1 LATAPRTIHKKA
13 RGTRSSEGGEENA
26 EQDNAIAQ
34 SGGIGAYRL
43 LGCAKAEVIGFDG
56 IGDNGEPFT
65 FYTEDGFM
73 VFPAGGE
80 PWINNTV
87 YGRPAPSVIFNRHR
101 GDPERW
107 AGMFIC
113 AEDVSD
119 FTFSAVDL
127 YSSVTPIPYRFIGY
141 NEGMPLFDFS
151 ATLPNTFGQFVTAF
165 NAASDV
171 LIDLLYIE
179 LVNPFNPIG
188 DNPVGFDNVV
198 VNLASAVPEPGT
210 VSLAALH
217 WPLLRRHDV
226 ALGGGWTAARAW
238 RKGGIHI

>member
-1 LATAPRTIHKKA
+1 MQNKMTPLRSLAALA
-13 RGTRSSEGGEENA
+13 LAG
-26 EQDNAIAQ
+26 
-34 SGGIGAYRL
+34 Y
-43 LGCAKAEVIGFDG
+43 LGCANAEVIGFDG
-56 IGDNGEPFT
+56 IGDDGEPFT

-107 AGMFIC
+107 AGMFIR

-127 YSSVTPIPYRFIGY
+127 YSSVTPTPYRFIGY

-151 ATLPNTFGQFVTAF
+151 ATMPNTFGQFVTAF

-179 LVNPFNPIG
+179 LVNPFDPIG

-210 VSLAALH
+210 VSLAALA
-217 WPLLRRHDV
+217 LTAAATLRRR
-226 ALGGGWTAARAW
+226 AGRRGWTAARVEK
-238 RKGGIHI
+238 RRNPHLGHCLRTGKCGCVLSGSVTFV